1 MLQNALNNKILPH
14 LLATVEQHAVR
25 VAFTLVTICKTL
37 CSMNIYEDYTWNCTI
52 HQYIKR
58 HENWREKKV
67 HLWL

>member
-37 CSMNIYEDYTWNCTI
+37 CSMNIYEDYT
-52 HQYIKR
+52 
-58 HENWREKKV
+58 
-67 HLWL
+67 